1 MATQK
6 ILKMPVKI
14 DATGTAVNNASAILE
29 VNATDKGFLPPRMT
43 TAQKELIAD
52 VEGLVV
58 YDTDI
63 NSLCQND
70 GVTWSTLS
78 TITTPFITSD
88 VMIDAS
94 NTASWTTPTFTLSP
108 SVNYRVDTQGANIT
122 LLLPTYTS
130 ADLNKVILI
139 YKGATDGFR
148 VSSDRSSV
156 LLRKSQDCIGFI
168 CTSVGWLHFNYSLS
182 SDSWITTVTANYT
195 VSSTDEIVVQTT
207 SGTTTTL
214 PTAVGFNGR
223 KFTIKN
229 ASAGNITINTTS
241 SETIDGQL
249 TQILATYNSISVV
262 SNGTNY
268 YIIYK

>member
-1 MATQK
+1 MNIRTP
-6 ILKMPVKI
+6 LKI

-29 VNATDKGFLPPRMT
+29 VNATDKGVLFPRMT
-43 TAQKELIAD
+43 SAQKNAITK
-52 VEGLVV
+52 VEGLIV
-58 YDTDI
+58 YDTDLD
-63 NSLCQND
+63 SLCQTN
-70 GVTWSTLS
+70 GVVWATLS

-88 VMIDAS
+88 IVIDAS

-130 ADLNKVILI
+130 ADLNKVILV

-156 LLRKSQDCIGFI
+156 LLKKSHDCIGFI
-168 CTSVGWLHFNYSLS
+168 CTSAGWLHFTYSLS
-182 SDSWITTVTANYT
+182 PDSWITTVTANYT
-195 VSSTDEIVVQTT
+195 VSSIDEIVIQTT

-214 PTAVGFNGR
+214 PSAVGFNGR

-229 ASAGNITINTTS
+229 ASAGDITIDTTS
-241 SETIDGQL
+241 PETIDGQL
-249 TQILATYNSISVV
+249 TQILSTYNSISVV

-268 YIIYK
+268 YII